1 MNANIHDGGNR
12 HRSGSKGPLSR
23 SVIATVF
30 ALTCLVLSFAA
41 DAQRIKD
48 IADIQGVRTNQLVGY
63 GLVVGLDGT
72 GDQTTSTP
80 FTVQSLVSMLG
91 QLGVQLPQG
100 TNLQLK
106 NVAAV
111 MVTANLPPFAKPGQQ
126 IDVTVSSL
134 GNAKSLRGGTLLMT
148 PLKGA
153 DGQTYALAQGSLLVA
168 GAGASA
174 GGSSQKINHLAAG
187 RIPGG
192 GIVERA
198 VPGRVGQGDF
208 IHLELKET
216 DFTTVSRVTETLDRT
231 FGPGTAL
238 PLDGRH
244 IQVRAPADP
253 GRRVAFLAQLENLS
267 LEAGKPTPKV
277 ILNARTGSIVMNQE
291 VRLAQCAIAHG
302 NLSVTISAEPQVSQ
316 PEPLSRGQTVVTE
329 RADVQVKGQ
338 EGELMVMPASASLAD
353 VVKALNAVGAT
364 PQDLLAILQ
373 AMKAAGAL
381 KADLEII

>member
-1 MNANIHDGGNR
+1 MA
-12 HRSGSKGPLSR
+12 SGSSKTSWSTRILAAALLS
-23 SVIATVF
+23 VTCI
-30 ALTCLVLSFAA
+30 LTPVTWG
-41 DAQRIKD
+41 AQRLKD
-48 IADIQGVRTNQLVGY
+48 LADIQGVRNNQLVGY

-91 QLGVQLPQG
+91 QLGVQLPPG
-100 TNLQLK
+100 TSLQLK

-111 MVTANLPPFAKPGQQ
+111 MVTATLPPFAKPGQQ

-174 GGSSQKINHLAAG
+174 GGSSQQVNHLAAG

-216 DFTTVSRVTETLDRT
+216 DFTTASRVTEALDRAY
-231 FGPGTAL
+231 GPGTAL

-253 GRRVAFLAQLENLS
+253 GRRIAFLAQLENLS
-267 LEAGKPTPKV
+267 LNPGQPTPKV

-302 NLSVTISAEPQVSQ
+302 NLSVTVTAEPQVSQ

-329 RADVQVKGQ
+329 RADVQVKSQ
-338 EGELMVMPASASLAD
+338 AGELMVVPASASLAD

-381 KADLEII
+381 QADLEII

>member
-1 MNANIHDGGNR
+1 MRDGRFGTGWVGR
-12 HRSGSKGPLSR
+12 RWVVALL
-23 SVIATVF
+23 TV
-30 ALTCLVLSFAA
+30 TCSLLPVTCT
-41 DAQRIKD
+41 AQRLKD
-48 IADIQGVRTNQLVGY
+48 IANIQGVRANQLVGY

-91 QLGVQLPQG
+91 QLGVQLPPG

-111 MVTANLPPFAKPGQQ
+111 MVTATLPPFAKPGQQ

-153 DGQTYALAQGSLLVA
+153 DGQVYALAQGNLLVA
-168 GAGASA
+168 GAGAAA
-174 GGSSQKINHLAAG
+174 GGASQQVNHLAAG
-187 RIPGG
+187 RIPAGAL
-192 GIVERA
+192 VERA
-198 VPGRVGQGDF
+198 VPARVGQGDF

-216 DFTTVSRVTETLDRT
+216 DFTTASRVTEALDRA

-244 IQVRAPADP
+244 IQVKAPADP
-253 GRRVAFLAQLENLS
+253 GRRIAFLAQLENLR
-267 LEAGKPTPKV
+267 LDVGQPTPKV

-291 VRLAQCAIAHG
+291 VRLEPCAVAHG
-302 NLSVTISAEPQVSQ
+302 NLSVTITAQPQVSQ
-316 PEPLSRGQTVVTE
+316 PPPLSPGQTVVTQQ
-329 RADVQVKGQ
+329 ADIQVKSDK
-338 EGELMVMPASASLAD
+338 GELVVVPAAASLAD

>member
-1 MNANIHDGGNR
+1 MRRTPRRALAAALFCLACLTP
-12 HRSGSKGPLSR
+12 PLS
-23 SVIATVF
+23 AG
-30 ALTCLVLSFAA
+30 
-41 DAQRIKD
+41 AQRIKD
-48 IADIQGVRTNQLVGY
+48 IADIQGVRANQLVGY

-80 FTVQSLVSMLG
+80 FTVQSLIAMLG
-91 QLGVQLPQG
+91 QLGVQLPPG

-111 MVTANLPPFAKPGQQ
+111 MVTAQLPPFAKPGQQ

-148 PLKGA
+148 PLKGV
-153 DGQTYALAQGSLLVA
+153 DGQVYALAQGNLLVA
-168 GAGASA
+168 GAGAAA
-174 GGSSQKINHLAAG
+174 GGASQQINHLAAG

-192 GIVERA
+192 AIVERA
-198 VPGRVGQGDF
+198 VPSRVGQGDF
-208 IHLELKET
+208 IHLELRQS
-216 DFTTVSRVTETLDRT
+216 DFTTASRVTEAIDRA

-244 IQVRAPADP
+244 VQVRAPADP
-253 GRRVAFLAQLENLS
+253 GQRIAFLARLENLS
-267 LEAGKPTPKV
+267 LDPGEPTPKV

-302 NLSVTISAEPQVSQ
+302 SLSVTISAEPQVSQ
-316 PEPLSRGQTVVTE
+316 PAPLSPGQTVVTQK
-329 RADVQVKGQ
+329 ADVQIKK
-338 EGELMVMPASASLAD
+338 EAGELIVVPATASLAD

-381 KADLEII
+381 KAELEII

>member
-1 MNANIHDGGNR
+1 MKTGNMR
-12 HRSGSKGPLSR
+12 TSKPGRLL
-23 SVIATVF
+23 A
-30 ALTCLVLSFAA
+30 AVLFSAA
-41 DAQRIKD
+41 CILFPITSNAQRIKD
-48 IADIQGVRTNQLVGY
+48 IANIQGVRPNQLVGY

-80 FTVQSLVSMLG
+80 FTIQSLVSMLG
-91 QLGVQLPQG
+91 QLGVQMPQG
-100 TNLQLK
+100 TSLQLK

-111 MVTANLPPFAKPGQQ
+111 MVTATLPPFAKPGQQ

-153 DGQTYALAQGSLLVA
+153 DGQIYALAQGSLLVA
-168 GAGASA
+168 GAGAAA
-174 GGSSQKINHLAAG
+174 GGSSQQINHLAAG
-187 RIPGG
+187 RIPAG

-198 VPGRVGQGDF
+198 VASRVGQGDF

-216 DFTTVSRVTETLDRT
+216 DFTTASRVTETLDRT
-231 FGPGTAL
+231 FGAGTAL

-253 GRRVAFLAQLENLS
+253 GRRIAFLAQLENLS
-267 LEAGKPTPKV
+267 LSPGQPTPKV

-291 VRLAQCAIAHG
+291 VRLEQCAIAHG
-302 NLSVTISAEPQVSQ
+302 NLSVTIAAEPQVSQ

-329 RADVQVKGQ
+329 RADVQVKSQ
-338 EGELMVMPASASLAD
+338 EGELMVVPASASLAE